1 MVIAKEEQ
9 LMFSRLL
16 LVVIFLVS
24 APVGLFA
31 QERYAISYGG
41 TAGFQASIWVMKDL
55 GTLEKYGLNADV
67 VLVPGTTRGIQ
78 GLLGGSLHFAQV
90 DAAGAL
96 TAILNGADLVIVG
109 GTMNKIPFS
118 MVTQPEIRDPK
129 QLKGKKVGIVNFGG
143 ANEFA
148 VLAALKE
155 WDIPA
160 QSVTIMAAGGAANRL
175 VGLSAKALD
184 ATVLSPPET
193 LKAEQLGLRILLHL
207 SELKS
212 SFPMNMIAVRRSFLE
227 KNRDVVKRFL
237 KAHADGVYQFK
248 NDKKK
253 GVLVYQKR
261 LRQKE
266 PAVIN
271 ATYDYYAPK
280 FEVPPRV
287 SREGL
292 ENTAKFV
299 MGRAKGGTGSLDIN
313 KILDESILDELD
325 KEGFFK
331 TMGK

>member
-1 MVIAKEEQ
+1 
-9 LMFSRLL
+9 MFSRLL
-16 LVVIFLVS
+16 LGVLLILM
-24 APVGLFA
+24 APVGLSA

-41 TAGFQASIWVMKDL
+41 TAGFQASIWAMKDL
-55 GTLEKYGLNADV
+55 GALEKYGLNADV

-96 TAILNGADLVIVG
+96 TAILNGADLVLVG

-129 QLKGKKVGIVNFGG
+129 QLKGKKIGVVNFGG

-148 VLAALKE
+148 VLAALNE
-155 WDIPA
+155 WEIPA

-175 VGLSAKALD
+175 VALSAKALD

-193 LKAEQLGLRILLHL
+193 LKAEQLGLRILLHM
-207 SELKS
+207 SELRA
-212 SFPMNMIAVRRSFLE
+212 SFPMNMIAVRGSFLE
-227 KNRDVVKRFL
+227 KNRDAVKRFL
-237 KAHADGVYQFK
+237 KAHSDAVYQFK
-248 NDKKK
+248 HDKNK
-253 GVLVYQKR
+253 GIQVYQKR
-261 LRQKE
+261 LRQRE
-266 PAVIN
+266 TAVIE

-287 SREGL
+287 NRGGL
-292 ENTAKFV
+292 ENTAKFL
-299 MGRAKGGTGSLDIN
+299 MGRIAGGKGNLDMN

-331 TMGK
+331 TLTK

>member
-1 MVIAKEEQ
+1 MMI
-9 LMFSRLL
+9 LRLL
-16 LVVIFLVS
+16 LAVLFLVS
-24 APVGLFA
+24 APVTLLA

-41 TAGFQASIWVMKDL
+41 TAGFQASIWAMEDL
-55 GTLEKYGLNADV
+55 GTLEKYSLPADV
-67 VLVPGTTRGIQ
+67 VLVPGTTRSIQ
-78 GLLGGSLHFAQV
+78 ALLGGSIHFAQV

-118 MVTQPEIRDPK
+118 MVTQPGIRNPK
-129 QLKGKKVGIVNFGG
+129 QLKGKKIGIVNFGG
-143 ANEFA
+143 ANEYA

-175 VGLSAKALD
+175 VGLSTKALD

-207 SELKS
+207 SELKA

-227 KNRDVVKRFL
+227 NNRDAVKRFL
-237 KAHADGVYQFK
+237 KAHSDAVYQFK
-248 NDKKK
+248 HDKKK
-253 GVLVYQKR
+253 GVRVYEKR
-261 LRQKE
+261 LKQKE
-266 PAVIN
+266 PAVVN

-287 SREGL
+287 NREGL
-292 ENTAKFV
+292 AVTAQFV
-299 MGRAKGGTGSLDIN
+299 MSRASGGKGKLDMG

-325 KEGFFK
+325 KEGFFQ
-331 TMGK
+331 TLGK

>member
-1 MVIAKEEQ
+1 
-9 LMFSRLL
+9 MFMRVLLGIILL
-16 LVVIFLVS
+16 LTLPLS
-24 APVGLFA
+24 LFA
-31 QERYAISYGG
+31 QEPYAISYGG
-41 TAGFQASIWVMKDL
+41 TAGFQASIWAMKDL
-55 GTLEKYGLNADV
+55 GALEKYGLNADV

-96 TAILNGADLVIVG
+96 TAILNGADIVIVG

-118 MVTQPEIRDPK
+118 MVTQPEIRDPN
-129 QLKGKKVGIVNFGG
+129 QLKGKKIGVVNFGG

-155 WDIPA
+155 WGIPA

-207 SELKS
+207 SELKAG
-212 SFPMNMIAVRRSFLE
+212 FPMNMIAVRGSFLE
-227 KNRDVVKRFL
+227 KNRDAVKRFL
-237 KAHADGVYQFK
+237 KAHTDAVYQFK
-248 NDKKK
+248 QDKKK
-253 GVLVYQKR
+253 GMQVYQKR

-266 PAVIN
+266 TAVIE

-292 ENTAKFV
+292 EVTAKFV
-299 MGRAKGGTGSLDIN
+299 TERLGEGKSIDL
-313 KILDESILDELD
+313 KKVLDESILDELD

-331 TMGK
+331 TLGK

>member
-1 MVIAKEEQ
+1 MFTKLLAGVLLI
-9 LMFSRLL
+9 LM
-16 LVVIFLVS
+16 
-24 APVGLFA
+24 APAGLIA

-41 TAGFQASIWVMKDL
+41 TAGFQASIWAMKDL
-55 GTLEKYGLNADV
+55 GALEKYGLDADV

-96 TAILNGADLVIVG
+96 TAILNGADLVLVG
-109 GTMNKIPFS
+109 GTMNKLPFS

-129 QLKGKKVGIVNFGG
+129 QLKGKKIGVVNFGG

-148 VLAALKE
+148 VLAALNE

-207 SELKS
+207 SELKA
-212 SFPMNMIAVRRSFLE
+212 SFPMNMIAVRGSFLE
-227 KNRDVVKRFL
+227 KNRDAVKRFL
-237 KAHADGVYQFK
+237 KAHADAVYQFK
-248 NDKKK
+248 KDKDK
-253 GVLVYQKR
+253 GVRVYQKR

-266 PAVIN
+266 TAVIE

-287 SREGL
+287 NRAGL

-299 MGRAKGGTGSLDIN
+299 MGRIGGGKASLDMN

-331 TMGK
+331 TFAK

>member
-1 MVIAKEEQ
+1 
-9 LMFSRLL
+9 MFSRLL
-16 LVVIFLVS
+16 LVVILLVT
-24 APVGLFA
+24 APAGLLA
-31 QERYAISYGG
+31 QEHYAISYGG
-41 TAGFQASIWVMKDL
+41 TAGFQASIWAMEDL

-67 VLVPGTTRGIQ
+67 VLVPGTTRSIQ
-78 GLLGGSLHFAQV
+78 GLLGGSIHFAQV

-118 MVTQPEIRDPK
+118 MVTQPEISNPK
-129 QLKGKKVGIVNFGG
+129 QLKGKKIGIVNFGG
-143 ANEFA
+143 ANEYA

-175 VGLSAKALD
+175 VGLSTKALD

-207 SELKS
+207 SELKA

-227 KNRDVVKRFL
+227 NNRDAVKRFL
-237 KAHADGVYQFK
+237 KAHSDAVYQFK
-248 NDKKK
+248 HDKKK
-253 GVLVYQKR
+253 GVRVYEKR
-261 LRQKE
+261 LKQKE
-266 PAVIN
+266 PAVVN

-287 SREGL
+287 NREGL
-292 ENTAKFV
+292 AVTAKFV
-299 MGRAKGGTGSLDIN
+299 MSRASSGKGTLDMG
-313 KILDESILDELD
+313 KILDERILDELD

-331 TMGK
+331 TLGK